1 MNIQEFLYQLP
12 EEKLQEVQLLINNF
26 LADNV
31 ITDKERSILHQT
43 IAESGIDSQDIDEFI
58 DELVKRWEGL
68 NSLSDVFL
76 SNNGDNIITEK
87 ERQLLLNKA
96 KELGIDP
103 DSFNSLI
110 DKKIEAS
117 RTVKKEEETTV
128 SEVTPDIIIYPPQET
143 GLTESST
150 DNRQPKAKGGSSC
163 LLWLSI
169 IVILLCAGC
178 IYMMSGKKKQPVPL
192 DKYIEDNPTLVF
204 QTATM
209 QKYLVWGTQAGTDA
223 KFAKLQVFQVQAK
236 ADFTFDL
243 TKLKENHKKTD
254 PDNGIL
260 YLDYV
265 SDTYFPFSVDVDIP
279 QDKVV
284 EIEKI
289 NPEAISQEE
298 AEKIAKPV
306 SAIAAGLGAVAG
318 GKVGEKLGSTWGI
331 TGKLIGSGIGAL
343 LGGGAAGYSSYV
355 WTRNF
360 LCGLKLSSDISI
372 GQTEEFISAS
382 KAILADEMLNLN
394 LDSEKELESLRNDYQ
409 KDIEKQIQSLWA
421 HWGWT
426 EVHID
431 FKYNSK

>member
-1 MNIQEFLYQLP
+1 MNIQEFLNQLP
-12 EEKLQEVQLLINNF
+12 EEKRQEVQLLINNF

-76 SNNGDNIITEK
+76 SNNGDNVITEK

-103 DSFNSLI
+103 DSFNSFI

-117 RTVKKEEETTV
+117 RTVKKEEESTV
-128 SEVTPDIIIYPPQET
+128 SEVTPDIIVYPPKET

-209 QKYLVWGTQAGTDA
+209 QKYLVWGTQVGTDA

-331 TGKLIGSGIGAL
+331 KGKLIGSGIGAL
-343 LGGGAAGYSSYV
+343 LGGGSAGYSSYV

-394 LDSEKELESLRNDYQ
+394 LDSEKEMESLRNAYQ